1 MADNGGPIFAKRGD
15 QRDHVSD
22 RIEDA
27 VGTNIGRRAGSAKT
41 PHIRRS
47 HMETRGR
54 KRGDLMPPRIGQ
66 FRPAMAK
73 HHQRTF
79 ALFEQ
84 KDLDPVGGN
93 GA

>member
-1 MADNGGPIFAKRGD
+1 VATGGRR

-27 VGTNIGRRAGSAKT
+27 VRTDIGRRAGSAKT
-41 PHIRRS
+41 PHIRR
-47 HMETRGR
+47 HHVETRGR
-54 KRGDLMPPRIGQ
+54 KRRDLMPPRIGQ

-84 KDLDPVGGN
+84 KDFDPVGGN
-93 GA
+93 NA

>member
-1 MADNGGPIFAKRGD
+1 MSPT
-15 QRDHVSD
+15 VSKITVRVD
-22 RIEDA
+22 
-27 VGTNIGRRAGSAKT
+27 IGRCAGSAET
-41 PHIRRS
+41 PHIRRD
-47 HMETRGR
+47 HVETRGR
-54 KRGDLMPPRIGQ
+54 KRRDLMPPGVGQ

-73 HHQRTF
+73 QHQRTF